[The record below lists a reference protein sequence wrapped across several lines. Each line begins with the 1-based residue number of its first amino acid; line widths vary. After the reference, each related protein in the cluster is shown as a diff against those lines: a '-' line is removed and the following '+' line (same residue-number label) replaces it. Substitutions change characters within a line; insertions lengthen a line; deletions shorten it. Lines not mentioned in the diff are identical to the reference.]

1 MSDMS
6 WLSFNVNIYYHNGVF
21 LSITFLKNVTIFFEK
36 YGGKKEKIV
45 KFVTFVAF

>member
-21 LSITFLKNVTIFFEK
+21 LSITFLKNVTIFLK
-36 YGGKKEKIV
+36 NTAGRKKKMLNS
-45 KFVTFVAF
+45 

>member
-6 WLSFNVNIYYHNGVF
+6 WLSFNVNIYYHNRVF